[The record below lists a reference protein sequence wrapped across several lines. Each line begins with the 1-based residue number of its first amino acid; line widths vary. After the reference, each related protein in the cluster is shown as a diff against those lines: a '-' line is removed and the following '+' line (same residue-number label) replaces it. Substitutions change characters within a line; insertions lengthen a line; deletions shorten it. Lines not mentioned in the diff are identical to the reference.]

1 MPGISTSKIAIP
13 FNSGGID
20 YLHYWTTRTP
30 TLLVLTVLS
39 DTEIQ
44 LDWTNGADEDYDGLS
59 VERGTDGV
67 AFAEIDTVIATD
79 ETYTDTTCSAGT
91 LYYYR
96 VRAYKN

>member
-1 MPGISTSKIAIP
+1 MPGISSSKIAIP
-13 FNSGGID
+13 FGAGGISWSD
-20 YLHYWTTRTP
+20 YWTTRTP

-44 LDWTNGADEDYDGLS
+44 LDWANGADEDYDGLS
-59 VERGTDGV
+59 IERGTDGV
-67 AFAEIDTVIATD
+67 AFAEIDTVIATA
-79 ETYTDTTCSAGT
+79 ETYTDTTCTAGT

>member
-1 MPGISTSKIAIP
+1 MSPRIGIGIGIP
-13 FNSGGID
+13 FAKHSVSWST
-20 YLHYWTTRTP
+20 YWTTRTP

-67 AFAEIDTVIATD
+67 AFVEIDTVVATD
-79 ETYTDTTCSAGT
+79 ETYTDTTCLAGT